1 METDIALGGRQSSQT
16 IWELRWQALEKTIE
30 TLAECYD
37 VDFSRKQTAY
47 GLLKRFHAFAK
58 GHFYFFAQGFQANE
72 FYSLQESPN
81 YPPDYVLRV
90 ILDQIGYDLD
100 LLHRVLAQRSQTGKK
115 SLQMVLETA
124 DKLALNALQP
134 AISNS
139 LVPYD
144 TTVITYFQKS
154 ASIRVIPYAH
164 VALVAIPYTCL
175 SDTTSHDYLAI
186 PHEVGHYVYRHGDV
200 GGTSIP
206 AILADETKG
215 SRQYVKDWLEEIFA
229 DVYGCLVAG
238 PVMVLDFQDLQ
249 LDEDRDGF
257 TKASRDKE
265 DPVPML
271 RPDIYVKALAKQAA
285 NRPAPQAEQLNKL
298 LNLLN
303 NRWLERRNQR
313 LQGMSAIE
321 FKTANNTIPLEE
333 AVSPGIGLLE
343 GKPVDDAILV
353 IVNNILDKLVTGT
366 PANWSGGLEKLSL
379 IDTSKDLEKLYN
391 NFHQYRTNPPPGEN
405 LRPPREL
412 ESDEALFKD
421 VTFSKPIQNITRLW
435 MDWMKGE
442 EFLGKNVSENT
453 LCQATEFEADAWVPL
468 LLANGWTTRGP
479 ENNPTG

>member
-1 METDIALGGRQSSQT
+1 METDTALGGRQSSQT
-16 IWELRWQALEKTIE
+16 IWELRWQALEKTIQ

-37 VDFSRKQTAY
+37 VDFPRKQTAY

-58 GHFYFFAQGFQANE
+58 GHFYFFAQGFRANE

-90 ILDQIGYDLD
+90 ILDQVGYDLD

-134 AISNS
+134 AIQLS
-139 LVPYD
+139 LVPKE

-175 SDTTSHDYLAI
+175 SDITSHDYLAI
-186 PHEVGHYVYRHGDV
+186 PHEVGHYVYRHGNF
-200 GGTSIP
+200 GGESIP
-206 AILADETKG
+206 HILGAKMKL
-215 SRQYVKDWLEEIFA
+215 SRQFVKDWLEEIFA

-271 RPDIYVKALAKQAA
+271 RPDIYIKTLAKQVA
-285 NRPAPQAEQLNKL
+285 NRPSSQAEQLNEL
-298 LNLLN
+298 VNLLN
-303 NRWLERRNQR
+303 NRWLERRDER
-313 LQGMSAIE
+313 LQGTSAIE
-321 FKTANNTIPLEE
+321 FKTANNTIRLED
-333 AVSPGIGLLE
+333 AVSAGVGLVA
-343 GKPVDDAILV
+343 GKPVDDAILA
-353 IVNNILDKLVTGT
+353 ILNGVLENVVTE
-366 PANWSGGLEKLSL
+366 PFANWSGRVEAFST
-379 IDTSKDLEKLYN
+379 ITTVKDLEELYK
-391 NFHQYRTNPPPGEN
+391 NFHQYRLSPPAGEN
-405 LRPPREL
+405 LRTPYEL
-412 ESDEALFKD
+412 QTDEDLLKD
-421 VTFSKPIQNITRLW
+421 VTFPKPIRGITQLW
-435 MDWMKGE
+435 MDWVKE
-442 EFLGKNVSENT
+442 KRFLRENVSENT
-453 LCQATEFEADAWVPL
+453 LCQMVEFEVGAWVPL
-468 LLANGWTTRGP
+468 LAANGWATRGP